1 MPVKSAG
8 GMEKTGMDSD
18 ITSKAKLTKLEEGL
32 WRVKRQSDS
41 ITPSNITP
49 SITPSNIT
57 GLKSLE
63 PIFVFIFH
71 FLISTNSTMMAKK
84 QYV

>member
-41 ITPSNITP
+41 ITPSNIT
-49 SITPSNIT
+49 

-84 QYV
+84 QNV

>member
-1 MPVKSAG
+1 
-8 GMEKTGMDSD
+8 MEKTGMDSD

-32 WRVKRQSDS
+32 RRVKRQSDS

-49 SITPSNIT
+49 SITPRITPSNIT

-84 QYV
+84 HYV

>member
-49 SITPSNIT
+49 SNIT

>member
-1 MPVKSAG
+1 
-8 GMEKTGMDSD
+8 MEKTGMDSD

-32 WRVKRQSDS
+32 RRVKRQSDS

-49 SITPSNIT
+49 SITHRITPSNIT

-84 QYV
+84 HYV

>member
-1 MPVKSAG
+1 
-8 GMEKTGMDSD
+8 MDSD

-32 WRVKRQSDS
+32 RRVKRQSDS

-49 SITPSNIT
+49 RITPRITPSNIT

-84 QYV
+84 HYV